1 VVPAPPLP
9 PELPVVVD
17 EPVVPGVPLVFELE
31 ELELEL
37 ESEVVVSEPL
47 PSLVVL
53 PPLSEDSEQPR
64 KPAASSASVCV
75 VESLTGALR

>member
-37 ESEVVVSEPL
+37 ESEVVP
-47 PSLVVL
+47 PSR
-53 PPLSEDSEQPR
+53 PWYQR
-64 KPAASSASVCV
+64 CSARCC
-75 VESLTGALR
+75 